1 MDFEFK
7 AFIAA
12 ILATPLSFA
21 AVSLIE
27 KIGGFTFTKYGAWQL
42 ITFLIGLSYASAHH
56 YFSKQKRRLDTTE
69 QRTDTTAEA
78 PSAMDAKEN
87 GGNSADDGGAPA
99 AGIGAVASGGSTVG
113 AATAFN
119 ADVNNRQIGAQE
131 RILARSLADQA
142 KETGLKKP
150 DGSAYTQADIEN
162 AMRNSGRGNQPITQG
177 MLVDPKGITD
187 KGAAFTAGSDGKTL
201 VQVNQDGSNLN
212 QNTIDLKLAAY
223 IVERT
228 GGTNTPYRDLY
239 NRVEAAKSGPPSNPN
254 AGLNTVRPNASGAV
268 TAEAAAGLLP
278 MRNPVR
284 DINDI
289 RNDVADGAAVV
300 GRGSDI
306 TAATSTM
313 AAAVP
318 GPHQPGAATTALVAT
333 GVGLAANVVEQVARP
348 DVGKGLNDFMGSVL
362 QEQLDRKLPIMA
374 PVTNESIEHW
384 KKSGSS
390 ESFEKW
396 INREWGVF
404 LKSKGAQQ

>member
-1 MDFEFK
+1 LGGWTDEQGEHGMQLMEW
-7 AFIAA
+7 
-12 ILATPLSFA
+12 
-21 AVSLIE
+21 VSANPERRTKLTHPYSYDP
-27 KIGGFTFTKYGAWQL
+27 FTMWRGP
-42 ITFLIGLSYASAHH
+42 G
-56 YFSKQKRRLDTTE
+56 E
-69 QRTDTTAEA
+69 
-78 PSAMDAKEN
+78 
-87 GGNSADDGGAPA
+87 
-99 AGIGAVASGGSTVG
+99 
-113 AATAFN
+113 
-119 ADVNNRQIGAQE
+119 
-131 RILARSLADQA
+131 
-142 KETGLKKP
+142 P
-150 DGSAYTQADIEN
+150 DGSVYTQADIEN
-162 AMRNSGRGNQPITQG
+162 AMRNSRRGNQPITQG

-212 QNTIDLKLAAY
+212 PNTIDLKLAAY

-228 GGTNTPYRDLY
+228 GGANTPYRDLY
-239 NRVEAAKSGPPSNPN
+239 NRVQTANAGPPTNPN
-254 AGLNTVRPNASGAV
+254 AGLNTVTPNASGAV

-278 MRNPVR
+278 VRNPVR
-284 DINDI
+284 DVNDI

-333 GVGLAANVVEQVARP
+333 GVGFAANVVEQVARP

-374 PVTNESIEHW
+374 PITNESIEHW